1 MVFRLPLY
9 LSTAV
14 TPGRSL
20 SLCLHVACQKIEIS
34 QTGTVELVSGQGEG
48 IVR

>member
-14 TPGRSL
+14 TLSRSL
-20 SLCLHVACQKIEIS
+20 SLCQHVACQKIEIS
-34 QTGTVELVSGQGEG
+34 QTGTELVLGQGEG